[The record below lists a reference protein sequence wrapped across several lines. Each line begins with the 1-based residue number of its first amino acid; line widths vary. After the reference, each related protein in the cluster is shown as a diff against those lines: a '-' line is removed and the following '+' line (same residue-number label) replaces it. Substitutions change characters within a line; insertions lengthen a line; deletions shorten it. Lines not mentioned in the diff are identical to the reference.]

1 MESIYE
7 NIKGSD
13 TLVVAFQAHENT
25 VFGTTVDE
33 FKGVL
38 SQLNYDTLRINDT
51 TGNFFFNGIDG
62 TYDSMEKV
70 LSKLS
75 EYISGYTKT
84 IFIGNCGGGHASILY
99 GTMLNVDKVIGFNPT
114 TYLDQTTL
122 LLNEDGREDRLNFLN
137 QSIEYLNLKPYL
149 DNKVYD
155 TKIYSIVAQ
164 NTDTDRHVKQSNN
177 ISTCPNVNIEFINC
191 EIPHVAYYLMRR
203 NELISKIVEIVEI

>member
-99 GTMLNVDKVIGFNPT
+99 GTMLNVDNVIGFNPT

>member
-1 MESIYE
+1 MESIFE

-155 TKIYSIVAQ
+155 TKIYSIVSQ